1 VKRKLE
7 NRKEKMERR
16 IWIVVRRLASVKISL
31 SFASAEDGADLMGHA
46 VRANLSLNWK
56 MEKRK

>member
-16 IWIVVRRLASVKISL
+16 IWIVVGRLALVKISL
-31 SFASAEDGADLMGHA
+31 SFASAEDGEDLMGRA
-46 VRANLSLNWK
+46 VSANLSLNWK